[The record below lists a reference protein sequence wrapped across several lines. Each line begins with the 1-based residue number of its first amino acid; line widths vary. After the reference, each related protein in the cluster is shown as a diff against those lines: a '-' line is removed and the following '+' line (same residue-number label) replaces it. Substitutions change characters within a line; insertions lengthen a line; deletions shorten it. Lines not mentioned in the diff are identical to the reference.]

1 MENLGVCY
9 GGVKLSIDSLIYK
22 MMRVIESKLK
32 DDGGIDI
39 RDSASADLLVLLRT
53 SGCTLS
59 SSRRVTKMRWNK
71 RRDKILFTMW
81 QISNRTSFELIL
93 FLMARLAFVWL

>member
-22 MMRVIESKLK
+22 MMRVILSKLK

-39 RDSASADLLVLLRT
+39 RGSASGGRIEQ
-53 SGCTLS
+53 GQ
-59 SSRRVTKMRWNK
+59 SR
-71 RRDKILFTMW
+71 I
-81 QISNRTSFELIL
+81 
-93 FLMARLAFVWL
+93 